1 MKIVDSF
8 IFYNELDLL
17 EYRLKLLEPV
27 VNNFVLV
34 ESTQTFAGHQKPLYY
49 QENKDRFREY
59 NHKIQHVV
67 VDSFQPDD
75 AWFNEKLQ
83 RESITQGL
91 EMLRLHDEDAIMITD
106 VDEIPDPR
114 VIMQVGLNVEFRH
127 MPMDWYFYN
136 LNWRLNSVLRA
147 GKIIRYHSFKQ
158 FDSVKAIRD
167 FPEKFGVG
175 GAISP
180 RCGWHMSY
188 FGDAEWIHNK
198 MNSYS
203 HQESEVQ
210 SINNVPELQRRIDNG
225 LDLYSTDRGIK
236 LQHVAHEHNKYLPPG
251 WQSITKMSL

>member
-91 EMLRLHDEDAIMITD
+91 EMLRLHDDDAIMITD

-127 MPMDWYFYN
+127 MPMG
-136 LNWRLNSVLRA
+136 S
-147 GKIIRYHSFKQ
+147 
-158 FDSVKAIRD
+158 
-167 FPEKFGVG
+167 
-175 GAISP
+175 
-180 RCGWHMSY
+180 
-188 FGDAEWIHNK
+188 
-198 MNSYS
+198 
-203 HQESEVQ
+203 
-210 SINNVPELQRRIDNG
+210 
-225 LDLYSTDRGIK
+225 
-236 LQHVAHEHNKYLPPG
+236 
-251 WQSITKMSL
+251 